1 MHAALCLELTR
12 NNTTALQST
21 CPVLSRAPLCRFSF
35 LLGMAWE
42 LINKTAAVLPLRHV
56 ENELIMSVF
65 ALEGR
70 AYLSFFDD
78 GSWFQVK
85 FRFVP
90 FTFAIAKATDYL

>member
-1 MHAALCLELTR
+1 
-12 NNTTALQST
+12 
-21 CPVLSRAPLCRFSF
+21 
-35 LLGMAWE
+35 
-42 LINKTAAVLPLRHV
+42 
-56 ENELIMSVF
+56 MSVF

-90 FTFAIAKATDYL
+90 FTFAITKAIEPGM